1 MDNAANKDLGSF
13 TGHIDDSATGLTY
26 MQARYYDPTIVRF
39 LSIDPVGFQVEDPYM
54 FNRYAYVGN
63 NPVNLTDPF
72 GLDADDQDEKKGDEE
87 EEEIEETE
95 VVAEGGDDSPWL
107 DYFIAAGLIGGD
119 ILLGGPTGEGI
130 APAAIIL
137 GAKKAAKKGTVVIGR
152 VKDLKKLKK
161 GEKSLLSRLPD
172 QGSPKTN
179 WKQNSGVLRQ
189 EMAKGKPI
197 RDASPGDTSGQFL
210 NAERGLLESRGWTFD
225 KSTNLW
231 SPPK

>member
-137 GAKKAAKKGTVVIGR
+137 GAREAVKQTSKKAAIKLSKNGL
-152 VKDLKKLKK
+152 KHLKKHLKDFQK
-161 GEKSLLSRLPD
+161 LDPNFNLRDQIRLGRKIASNPENLVNTKN
-172 QGSPKTN
+172 GSQAFQAVVN
-179 WKQNSGVLRQ
+179 VGGNSITVRSVVNSSGNLRSVF
-189 EMAKGKPI
+189 PI
-197 RDASPGDTSGQFL
+197 L
-210 NAERGLLESRGWTFD
+210 
-225 KSTNLW
+225 
-231 SPPK
+231 